1 MAEAGKCSPAAPL
14 IQLQYA
20 VIYVPFPFRP
30 SAKRQHRRS
39 RHIQHGADDEA
50 AAAAAL
56 RMGLQ
61 AAEAAA
67 AARPPSR
74 LRSRSHSQHSLL
86 AMGAAG
92 SRSR

>member
-1 MAEAGKCSPAAPL
+1 M
-14 IQLQYA
+14 QLQYA

-39 RHIQHGADDEA
+39 RHIQHGADDE

>member
-1 MAEAGKCSPAAPL
+1 M
-14 IQLQYA
+14 QLQYA

-39 RHIQHGADDEA
+39 RHIQHGADDE
-50 AAAAAL
+50 AAAAL

>member
-1 MAEAGKCSPAAPL
+1 M
-14 IQLQYA
+14 QLQYA

-50 AAAAAL
+50 AAAAL

-61 AAEAAA
+61 AAEATAAA

>member
-1 MAEAGKCSPAAPL
+1 M
-14 IQLQYA
+14 QLQYA

-50 AAAAAL
+50 AEAEAAL
-56 RMGLQ
+56 RMELH